1 MYKMV
6 VEITKE
12 TCEKCGMKTVKHYN
26 EKEDIIELWQEMSD
40 VETQTKHSNIAELV
54 LGRIKKYYDKKTKNI
69 SGEEKQKQKAYF
81 VGEKGLFIIEKL
93 TRDVIERSK
102 LPEAIELRKKLG
114 YNRDDIMVREE
125 TPIVEKIL
133 KLFPDENILLNKNFY
148 SRRLY
153 R

>member
-26 EKEDIIELWQEMSD
+26 EKEDIIELWQKMSD

-69 SGEEKQKQKAYF
+69 SGEEKQK
-81 VGEKGLFIIEKL
+81 
-93 TRDVIERSK
+93 
-102 LPEAIELRKKLG
+102 
-114 YNRDDIMVREE
+114 
-125 TPIVEKIL
+125 
-133 KLFPDENILLNKNFY
+133 
-148 SRRLY
+148 
-153 R
+153 

>member
-6 VEITKE
+6 VEITKK
-12 TCEKCGMKTVKHYN
+12 TWEKCDIKTVKHYN
-26 EKEDIIELWQEMSD
+26 EKEDIIELWQKMSD

-93 TRDVIERSK
+93 TRDVIERCK
-102 LPEAIELRKKLG
+102 LPEAIELRKKFG
-114 YNRDDIMVREE
+114 HNHDNIMVCEE
-125 TPIVEKIL
+125 TSIAEKIL
-133 KLFPDENILLNKNFY
+133 KLFPDENIV
-148 SRRLY
+148 LY
-153 R
+153 IL